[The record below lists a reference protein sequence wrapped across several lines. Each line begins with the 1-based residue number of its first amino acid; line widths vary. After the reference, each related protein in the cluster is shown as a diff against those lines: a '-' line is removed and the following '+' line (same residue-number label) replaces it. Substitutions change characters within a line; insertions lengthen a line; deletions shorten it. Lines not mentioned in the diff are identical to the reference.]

1 MIQIPLDIDKND
13 LTFIRA
19 TIQTL
24 HLARYSEH
32 SFLHLTG
39 VRSDIFQEVLSSTTS
54 ISSSILNYRREN
66 GRTYHAYKDGKY
78 VLPNDEAENERLDL
92 QHNLFLLTLDDRLG
106 LAPPNES
113 NSKAKHV
120 LDIGTGTGIWAI
132 DYADEHPET
141 QVIGVDLSP
150 IQPAFVP
157 PNLTFMIE
165 DIEDEWNYSQS
176 FDYIHSRF
184 MSSAIASW
192 TDFLTKCYKYASPL
206 SCQHSLTLLVTWHPV
221 ATWRSRKQT

>member
-1 MIQIPLDIDKND
+1 MAQTHQVPSAVIVPDELGND
-13 LTFIRA
+13 TDSSLG
-19 TIQTL
+19 
-24 HLARYSEH
+24 E
-32 SFLHLTG
+32 
-39 VRSDIFQEVLSSTTS
+39 EVLSSTTS

-106 LAPPNES
+106 LAPPNEPD
-113 NSKAKHV
+113 SKAKHV

-150 IQPAFVP
+150 IQPALYDPV
-157 PNLTFMIE
+157 LT
-165 DIEDEWNYSQS
+165 
-176 FDYIHSRF
+176 
-184 MSSAIASW
+184 SS
-192 TDFLTKCYKYASPL
+192 P
-206 SCQHSLTLLVTWHPV
+206 
-221 ATWRSRKQT
+221 